1 MGRELAPTLSLFA
14 LRRRLGFAPPLGEF
28 CCVLLG
34 GENRDDTALFAGRR
48 HVNEVVV
55 AESLLDLRPG
65 LEIGEQTDM
74 HGVGHCFFP
83 PL

>member
-1 MGRELAPTLSLFA
+1 
-14 LRRRLGFAPPLGEF
+14 
-28 CCVLLG
+28 
-34 GENRDDTALFAGRR
+34 
-48 HVNEVVV
+48 
-55 AESLLDLRPG
+55 LRPG